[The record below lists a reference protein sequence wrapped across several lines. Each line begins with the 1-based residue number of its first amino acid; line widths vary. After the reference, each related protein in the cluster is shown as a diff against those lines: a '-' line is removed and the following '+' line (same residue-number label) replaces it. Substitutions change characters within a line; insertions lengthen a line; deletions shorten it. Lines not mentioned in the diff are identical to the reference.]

1 MQTVEEDFSAL
12 RLETKDLILKK
23 AVFEDWEPLYRNLTR
38 HAESARYMLWAPDET
53 EDDAK
58 DRMLRTMAFEQ
69 RERYAFL
76 VCLRETGEAIGFAA
90 MREAEPGVY
99 EELGIAVGPDY
110 VRRGCGRQIL
120 DAFCAEA
127 ARNGAKEFRAS
138 FRKANAAS
146 AGLLEACGFVFD
158 FDSEERIDP
167 RTGESYVV
175 RNMRK
180 AL

>member
-1 MQTVEEDFSAL
+1 MQAVEADFSAL
-12 RLETKDLILKK
+12 RLETEDLILKK

-53 EDDAK
+53 EEDAK
-58 DRMLRTMAFEQ
+58 ARMLRTLEFER

-76 VCLRETGEAIGFAA
+76 VFLRETGEAIGFAA

-99 EELGIAVGPDY
+99 EETGIAVGPAY
-110 VRRGCGRQIL
+110 VRKGYGRQIL

-127 ARNGAKEFRAS
+127 AQNGAQEFRAS
-138 FRKANAAS
+138 FRTANAAS

-175 RNMRK
+175 RNMK
-180 AL
+180 KTL

>member
-1 MQTVEEDFSAL
+1 MQAVEADFSAL
-12 RLETKDLILKK
+12 RLETEDLILKK

-53 EDDAK
+53 AEDAK
-58 DRMLRTMAFEQ
+58 ARMLRTLEFER
-69 RERYAFL
+69 REKNAFL

-99 EELGIAVGPDY
+99 EDMGVAVGPSY
-110 VRRGCGRQIL
+110 VRKGYGRQIL
-120 DAFCAEA
+120 NAFCAEA

-138 FRKANAAS
+138 FRTANAAS

-158 FDSEERIDP
+158 FDSGERIDP

-175 RNMRK
+175 RNMKK